1 MLENH
6 SKSLILQTE
15 FFFFNNW
22 IEINYQIMCFQFLSS
37 EDEIFFGGFQILW
50 IFTFFQKAQW
60 YVPTSS
66 NMSDC
71 GQ

>member
-37 EDEIFFGGFQILW
+37 EDEICFDGFQILW